1 MELLATV
8 VEVGAYSE
16 RQYQRQDG
24 TTEYFKSR
32 GFTLKHGGDTIYGE
46 RGFTLK
52 HGGDTIY
59 GELTGEAASKNR
71 DTQFYQNQIYVVKG
85 FWKQR
90 VWGDNNDR
98 HENVFY
104 ITDIQSL

>member
-1 MELLATV
+1 MELLVTV

-32 GFTLKHGGDTIYGE
+32 GFVLK
-46 RGFTLK
+46 R
-52 HGGDTIY
+52 GGDTIY

-71 DTQFYQNQIYVVKG
+71 DTQFQQGMPYIVKG
-85 FWKQR
+85 FWKHCT
-90 VWGDNNDR
+90 WGDNNDR
-98 HENVFY
+98 HENSFY
-104 ITDIQSL
+104 ITDIQTL

>member
-1 MELLATV
+1 MEVLVTV
-8 VEVGAYSE
+8 LEVGAYSE
-16 RQYQRQDG
+16 RQYQKQDG
-24 TTEYFKSR
+24 SSEYFKS
-32 GFTLKHGGDTIYGE
+32 
-46 RGFTLK
+46 
-52 HGGDTIY
+52 
-59 GELTGEAASKNR
+59 R